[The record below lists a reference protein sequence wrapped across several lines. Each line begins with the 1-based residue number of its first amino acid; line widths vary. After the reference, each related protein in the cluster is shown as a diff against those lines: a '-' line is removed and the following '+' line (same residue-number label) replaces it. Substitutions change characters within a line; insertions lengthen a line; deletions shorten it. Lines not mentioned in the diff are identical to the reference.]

1 MMIIHTRSAT
11 PLEAVMIEPSR
22 HGRAHVWLRR
32 NITETTEAFD
42 GQEVPVWEADEVHI
56 LMDHTPTVAE
66 VQAEFAALWLAH
78 ETDGLPADEVMARRI
93 TQMEAAAVELAD
105 LIAGGE

>member
-1 MMIIHTRSAT
+1 MIIHTRSAT
-11 PLEAVMIEPSR
+11 PLETVMIEPSAAG
-22 HGRAHVWLRR
+22 HAHVWLRR
-32 NITETTEAFD
+32 DITETVETFD

-66 VQAEFAALWLAH
+66 VEAEFAALWLAH
-78 ETDGLPADEVMARRI
+78 ETDGLSASEVMQQRI
-93 TQMEAAAVELAD
+93 TQLEAAAVELAD